1 MVFGKKKGAI
11 LEIEDWEANYIKNK
25 IKNINFKF
33 YSQKIS
39 DIDLKQIKDVE
50 VLGVFIYSY
59 VNSQMLDSLPK
70 LKLILTMSTGFD
82 HIDVQECKKRNIKV
96 CNVPYYGENTV
107 AEHTFALLL
116 AISRKIIKSHEK
128 VIKGDFSLQDLRG
141 FDLKSKTL
149 GVIGTGHI
157 GMHVIRMAKGFEL
170 NILAYDKFE
179 NKVLASQMGFKYV
192 DLKDLL
198 KNSDIISLH
207 VPYNKETHH
216 ILDKNAFNQTKKG
229 VIILNTARGALID
242 TDALIEALDK
252 KIVSYAGLDV
262 LEGEKDILEEK
273 QLLSK
278 HFIKE
283 QMKKMLE
290 NHLLFQRDNVIIT
303 PHNAFNSTQALQR
316 ILDTT
321 IENIEGFYKKETKNE
336 VR

>member
-1 MVFGKKKGAI
+1 MIFGKKRGAI
-11 LEIEDWEANYIKNK
+11 FEIEDWEANYIKNK

-50 VLGVFIYSY
+50 TLGVFIYSY
-59 VNSQMLDSLPK
+59 VNSQVLDSLPK
-70 LKLILTMSTGFD
+70 LKLIVTMSTGFD

-128 VIKGDFSLQDLRG
+128 VLKGDFSLQDLRG

-170 NILAYDKFE
+170 NILAFDKFE
-179 NKVLASQMGFKYV
+179 NQALASQMGFKYV
-192 DLKDLL
+192 ELKDLL

-207 VPYNKETHH
+207 VPYSKETHH
-216 ILDKNAFNQTKKG
+216 ILDKITFSQVKKG
-229 VIILNTARGALID
+229 VIILNTARGTLID

-278 HFIKE
+278 HFKEE

-321 IENIEGFYKKETKNE
+321 IENIQGFYKKEIKNE

>member
-1 MVFGKKKGAI
+1 MSLIKKRGAI
-11 LEIEDWEANYIKNK
+11 FEIEDWEADYIKNN

-33 YSQKIS
+33 YNQKIS
-39 DIDLKQIKDVE
+39 DIELKQIKDVE
-50 VLGVFIYSY
+50 VLGVFIYSF
-59 VNSQMLDSLPK
+59 VNSQILDSLPK
-70 LKLILTMSTGFD
+70 LKLIVTMSTGFD
-82 HIDVQECKKRNIKV
+82 HIDMQECKKRNIKV

-128 VIKGDFSLQDLRG
+128 VLKGDFNLKDIRG

-157 GMHVIRMAKGFEL
+157 GMHVIRMAKAFEL
-170 NILAYDKFE
+170 NILAYDKLP
-179 NKVLASQMGFKYV
+179 NQGLASQMGFKYV
-192 DLKDLL
+192 ELKNLLKD
-198 KNSDIISLH
+198 SDIISLH
-207 VPYNKETHH
+207 IPYNKETHH
-216 ILDKNAFNQTKKG
+216 ILDKNAFSQVKKG

-242 TDALIEALDK
+242 TDALVEALEK
-252 KIVSYAGLDV
+252 NIVSYAGLDV

-278 HFIKE
+278 HFEEE

-290 NHLLFQRDNVIIT
+290 NHILLQRENILIT
-303 PHNAFNSTQALQR
+303 PHNAFNSTEALQR

-321 IENIEGFYKKETKNE
+321 IESIQGFYKKEIKNE